1 MTETLRR
8 NVLMPRH
15 APKTSTALTEI
26 RARRWVPALIAGMV
40 CVGLAAG
47 CTPVGVAVGAGATAA
62 TAAQQEK
69 GFTQAVTDVGIQ
81 AEINNALFQAD
92 HVLFGRVNLSVTEA
106 RVLLTGRV
114 PTPEDRVEATRLTWQ
129 VQGVQEVINELQVD
143 DSSSIVDAARDQLI
157 AATLRQKLIFDSAV
171 RSINY
176 SIATVNGRIYLFG
189 IARSADE
196 LDRVVNH
203 GRNVKYVRDV
213 TSYVRIAEPRT

>member
-1 MTETLRR
+1 
-8 NVLMPRH
+8 MPRP
-15 APKTSTALTEI
+15 ASRPTPPAL
-26 RARRWVPALIAGMV
+26 RARWTKPTAS
-40 CVGLAAG
+40 LAAG
-47 CTPVGVAVGAGATAA
+47 LILLAAASGCSPVGVAVGAGATAA

-69 GFTQAVTDVGIQ
+69 GFKQAVTDVGIQ
-81 AEINNALFQAD
+81 TEVNNALFQAD
-92 HVLFGRVNLSVTEA
+92 HVLFGRVSLSVTEA
-106 RVLLTGRV
+106 RVYLTGRV

-157 AATLRQKLIFDSAV
+157 GATLRQKLVFDSAV

-189 IARSADE
+189 IARSAEE

-203 GRNVKYVRDV
+203 GRNVRYARDV
-213 TSYVRIAEPRT
+213 TSYVRVAEPKT